1 MSQGNISIHQLYLSS
16 PGSQDL
22 LGFHTALPFHLSLQM
37 TEEKDI
43 KFDIMAPKE
52 NRKKMVVKRYQT
64 LAALMRQRKAK
75 SYQLSASLD
84 LFFDF
89 ENVTFMFFWLHYSA
103 LTCQWIQLQW
113 ISDDQSLS
121 HCFLRQTGKQEIGN
135 VFLP

>member
-1 MSQGNISIHQLYLSS
+1 MSQGNISIHQLYLRS

-52 NRKKMVVKRYQT
+52 NRKKMVVKWYQT

-75 SYQLSASLD
+75 SYPYLPP
-84 LFFDF
+84 
-89 ENVTFMFFWLHYSA
+89 
-103 LTCQWIQLQW
+103 W
-113 ISDDQSLS
+113 ISSLILKMS
-121 HCFLRQTGKQEIGN
+121 HLCPSGCNTLH
-135 VFLP
+135 